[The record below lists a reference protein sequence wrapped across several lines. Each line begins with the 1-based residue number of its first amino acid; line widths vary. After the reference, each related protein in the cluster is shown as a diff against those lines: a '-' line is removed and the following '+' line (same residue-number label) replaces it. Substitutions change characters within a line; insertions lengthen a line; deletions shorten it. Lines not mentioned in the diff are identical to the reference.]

1 MMSMVDSNPNY
12 SVASVGMISDAG
24 SLSHRASAVK
34 SIATLSIMLIT
45 LFDILGR
52 VQGRTIRSPLLNAMC
67 IPVWPR
73 EVSDSPCGINHIRR
87 CTFCCL
93 SRAEQLVAH
102 RAHNAKVAGSS
113 PAPASN
119 PRGDLRHSS
128 GISDCRGRAAKG
140 PRGLFCLTFRAALP
154 AWPTV
159 TGSGRNRGAAGFDG
173 RSSCSFI

>member
-52 VQGRTIRSPLLNAMC
+52 VQG
-67 IPVWPR
+67 PR
-73 EVSDSPCGINHIRR
+73 IRR
-87 CTFCCL
+87 PL
-93 SRAEQLVAH
+93 HRRVEQLVAH